1 MTEALH
7 TPHPSAEVEHFLAE
21 AISNSPQPLKD
32 LADFLSNALSEDEWK
47 TADRLLLALAL
58 RTQAP
63 DSWRPDREAVARIV
77 DPAAFLFTQD
87 ELMKG
92 DPSQFNALSKADR
105 ILALRPQTAESAK

>member
-1 MTEALH
+1 VVSKLTIERRY
-7 TPHPSAEVEHFLAE
+7 SAELRSQLA
-21 AISNSPQPLKD
+21 
-32 LADFLSNALSEDEWK
+32 
-47 TADRLLLALAL
+47 AL

-63 DSWRPDREAVARIV
+63 DSWRPDREVVARIV

-105 ILALRPQTAESAK
+105 ILALRPQTAESGE